1 MGDTLSASGI
11 FLAPIR
17 FSSSIGLGAELPE
30 ERPRWP
36 NCQLGDHN
44 RRPCARFGA
53 ACAKS
58 MARNADIC
66 LPASAGAFHG
76 RDSPREEVTVRLR
89 WLLAGEADNTVVAF
103 RGSQLCC

>member
-1 MGDTLSASGI
+1 MVGTLSASGI

-17 FSSSIGLGAELPE
+17 FSSSIGLGAELSE

-44 RRPCARFGA
+44 ERPCARFGA
-53 ACAKS
+53 PCAKS
-58 MARNADIC
+58 TARNADIR
-66 LPASAGAFHG
+66 LSASAGAFHG
-76 RDSPREEVTVRLR
+76 RGSAREEVTVRLR
-89 WLLAGEADNTVVAF
+89 RLLAGAVDNAAVAF